1 MEYDNRGKVS
11 LWKNDRE
18 GERQPVVK
26 GKLVAHR
33 DIKEG
38 ETIDIAL
45 WKQADVTGR
54 QPIMT
59 GKISDVYVPPQDFGS
74 KKEEDFDDDLPF

>member
-1 MEYDNRGKVS
+1 MEYDNRVKVS

-18 GERQPVVK
+18 GERMPVVK

-38 ETIDIAL
+38 ETLDIAL
-45 WKQADVTGR
+45 WKQKDLTGR

-59 GKISDVYVPPQDFGS
+59 GKISDLYVAPEQEFS
-74 KKEEDFDDDLPF
+74 TKEGDFDDDLPF

>member
-11 LWKNDRE
+11 LWKNDR
-18 GERQPVVK
+18 GGSGPILS
-26 GKLVAHR
+26 GKVVAHR

-45 WKQADVTGR
+45 WKREAAGN
-54 QPIMT
+54 QPVMT
-59 GKISDVYVPPQDFGS
+59 GKIQDVYNSSAAV
-74 KKEEDFDDDLPF
+74 EDDDLPF

>member
-11 LWKNDRE
+11 LWKRD
-18 GERQPVVK
+18 K
-26 GKLVAHR
+26 GGSNPILTGKVVAHR

-45 WKQADVTGR
+45 WKRDSAGN
-54 QPIMT
+54 QPVMT
-59 GKISDVYVPPQDFGS
+59 GKIQDVYTAASSGS
-74 KKEEDFDDDLPF
+74 NASLEDDLPF

>member
-11 LWKNDRE
+11 LWKNNRE
-18 GERQPVVK
+18 GERQPVVT
-26 GKLVAHR
+26 GKVVAHR

-38 ETIDIAL
+38 ETLDIAL
-45 WKQADVTGR
+45 WRREDAAGN

-59 GKISDVYVPPQDFGS
+59 GKISDVY
-74 KKEEDFDDDLPF
+74 KKDDGDDLPF

>member
-11 LWKNDRE
+11 LWKNDR
-18 GERQPVVK
+18 GGSGPILS
-26 GKLVAHR
+26 GKVVAHR

-45 WKQADVTGR
+45 WKRDAAGN
-54 QPIMT
+54 QPVMT
-59 GKISDVYVPPQDFGS
+59 GKIQDVYNSSAAV
-74 KKEEDFDDDLPF
+74 EEDDLPF

>member
-11 LWKNDRE
+11 LWKNDRQ
-18 GERQPVVK
+18 GETQPVVT

-38 ETIDIAL
+38 ETLDIAL
-45 WKQADVTGR
+45 WKRDDAAGN

-59 GKISDVYVPPQDFGS
+59 GKIADVYS
-74 KKEEDFDDDLPF
+74 KESRDDGDDLPF

>member
-11 LWKNDRE
+11 LWKNDR
-18 GERQPVVK
+18 GGSGPILS
-26 GKLVAHR
+26 GKVVAHR

-45 WKQADVTGR
+45 WKRDAAFFGSAGN
-54 QPIMT
+54 QPVMT
-59 GKISDVYVPPQDFGS
+59 GKIQDVYNSSAAV
-74 KKEEDFDDDLPF
+74 EEDDLPF

>member
-11 LWKNDRE
+11 LWKNDRQ
-18 GERQPVVK
+18 GDTQPVVT

-38 ETIDIAL
+38 ETLDIAL
-45 WKQADVTGR
+45 WKRDDASGN

-59 GKISDVYVPPQDFGS
+59 GKIADVY
-74 KKEEDFDDDLPF
+74 KKDDGDDLPF

>member
-1 MEYDNRGKVS
+1 MQYDNRGKVS

-18 GERQPVVK
+18 GDRQPVLK

-33 DIKEG
+33 DLKEG

-45 WKQADVTGR
+45 WKQDATGN
-54 QPIMT
+54 QPVMT
-59 GKISDVYVPPQDFGS
+59 GKISDVFNAGAKD
-74 KKEEDFDDDLPF
+74 DDDLPV

>member
-11 LWKNDRE
+11 LWKND
-18 GERQPVVK
+18 K
-26 GKLVAHR
+26 GGSGPILSGKVVAHR

-45 WKQADVTGR
+45 WKRDGAAGN
-54 QPIMT
+54 QPVMT
-59 GKISDVYVPPQDFGS
+59 GKVQDVYS
-74 KKEEDFDDDLPF
+74 ATNSASLEDDLPF

>member
-18 GERQPVVK
+18 GATQPVVT
-26 GKLVAHR
+26 GNLVAHR

-38 ETIDIAL
+38 ETIRIAL
-45 WKQADVTGR
+45 WKNDDVTGR
-54 QPIMT
+54 QPVMT
-59 GKISDVYVPPQDFGS
+59 GKISDSDQKS
-74 KKEEDFDDDLPF
+74 NDDDLPF

>member
-11 LWKNDRE
+11 LWKSD
-18 GERQPVVK
+18 K
-26 GKLVAHR
+26 GGSSPILTGKVVAHR

-45 WKQADVTGR
+45 WKRDAAGN
-54 QPIMT
+54 QPVMT
-59 GKISDVYVPPQDFGS
+59 GKIQDVYSAPNS
-74 KKEEDFDDDLPF
+74 ASLEDDLPF

>member
-11 LWKNDRE
+11 LWKND
-18 GERQPVVK
+18 K
-26 GKLVAHR
+26 GGSAPILSGKVVAHR

-45 WKQADVTGR
+45 WKRDTVVLGAAGN
-54 QPIMT
+54 QPVMS
-59 GKISDVYVPPQDFGS
+59 GKIQDVYVSSNPS
-74 KKEEDFDDDLPF
+74 SVEDDDLPF

>member
-11 LWKNDRE
+11 LWKNDRQSE
-18 GERQPVVK
+18 TQPVVT
-26 GKLVAHR
+26 GKVVAHR

-38 ETIDIAL
+38 ETLDIAL
-45 WKQADVTGR
+45 WRREDAAGN

-59 GKISDVYVPPQDFGS
+59 GKISDVF
-74 KKEEDFDDDLPF
+74 KKEDGDDLPF

>member
-11 LWKNDRE
+11 LWKNDR
-18 GERQPVVK
+18 GGSGPILN
-26 GKLVAHR
+26 GKVVAHR

-45 WKQADVTGR
+45 WKRDAAGN
-54 QPIMT
+54 QPVMT
-59 GKISDVYVPPQDFGS
+59 GKIQDVYNSSAAV
-74 KKEEDFDDDLPF
+74 EDDDLPF

>member
-1 MEYDNRGKVS
+1 MNDYRGNVS

-18 GERQPVVK
+18 GQNQPVLK

-38 ETIDIAL
+38 ETIDVAL
-45 WKQADVTGR
+45 WKNDNATGN
-54 QPIMT
+54 QPALK
-59 GKISDVYVPPQDFGS
+59 GKISDPFNGGAKD
-74 KKEEDFDDDLPF
+74 DDDLPF

>member
-18 GERQPVVK
+18 GDRQPVVT
-26 GKLVAHR
+26 GNLVAHR

-38 ETIDIAL
+38 ETIRIAL
-45 WKQADVTGR
+45 WKSDDVSGR
-54 QPIMT
+54 RPVMT
-59 GKISDVYVPPQDFGS
+59 GKISDTDPTARTG
-74 KKEEDFDDDLPF
+74 DDDGIPF